1 MERRSSVASGTEEK
15 AESRIE
21 TEVGEKVSPRSC
33 SRDDLGRRKLEE
45 EAEGRRGREAGGEGR
60 EAGGEG
66 RGGRVA
72 GVEGRYERRPVRCEE
87 RRGGERRGGE
97 RRGGGRPE

>member
-1 MERRSSVASGTEEK
+1 MERRSSVASETEEK

-33 SRDDLGRRKLEE
+33 SRDNLGRRKLEE
-45 EAEGRRGREAGGEGR
+45 EAEGRGGR

-72 GVEGRYERRPVRCEE
+72 GVEGRYERRPVRWEE
-87 RRGGERRGGE
+87 R
-97 RRGGGRPE
+97 

>member
-45 EAEGRRGREAGGEGR
+45 EAEGRGGR

-72 GVEGRYERRPVRCEE
+72 GVEGRYERRPVRWEE
-87 RRGGERRGGE
+87 R
-97 RRGGGRPE
+97 